1 MDNAR
6 NAEALVDTVL
16 AAGGPTHTATIPLLA
31 HSTRSLGNAF
41 SELERDLMPV
51 VISHKRGSAYEE
63 HLQLL
68 RLFLLNLVAV
78 AFSHEHLNI
87 QTTPR
92 KGSWINEKYNLDQR
106 KTKRLVDA
114 LKASGLMTQTLYGNR
129 YAHITN
135 AYRPT
140 DHLLRPYA
148 HFLYSYQGDFEN
160 YAPIKF
166 NKETFEGNIPWH
178 DNTDRDREILINYNA
193 FMESHTWARKDV
205 THRSFNDKPF
215 TAARIH
221 TPYQTIANRRVEI
234 RKNTLLNGEPIAE
247 PDFSANHLTLLS
259 MLFNE
264 HLPDRPYDRVADDTN
279 IPKAI
284 VKTVLVRLM
293 GAEDEQ
299 GFNRAKWT
307 LEREKEKITRT
318 QVNKIRKSFYKCV
331 PFLKTHNLLCTG
343 WGNKLQYIEGETGI
357 LMLQWATENN
367 IPLINVHDAY
377 ACRKRDEEAVYS
389 QMHKMR
395 NKVLQDLDISK
406 FNNERH

>member
-1 MDNAR
+1 MNNAK

-16 AAGGPTHTATIPLLA
+16 AAGRPVYTATVPLLA

-41 SELERDLMPV
+41 SELERDLMPS
-51 VISHKRGSAYEE
+51 VISHEKGAAYDE
-63 HLQLL
+63 HLNLL
-68 RLFLLNLVAV
+68 RLCLLNLVAV

-106 KTKRLVDA
+106 KTKRLVDT
-114 LKASGLMTQTLYGNR
+114 LKASGLMKQTLYGSR
-129 YAHITN
+129 HAHITN

-140 DHLLRPYA
+140 EHLLRPYA
-148 HFLYSYQGDFEN
+148 HFLYSYQGDFED

-166 NKETFEGNIPWH
+166 NKEDFEGDIPWH
-178 DNTDRDREILINYNA
+178 DHTERDREILLKYNA
-193 FMESHTWARKDV
+193 FMASHTWARKDV

-234 RKNTLLNGEPIAE
+234 RKQTLIDGEPIKE

-259 MLFNE
+259 ILFDE
-264 HLPDRPYDRVADDTN
+264 QLPESPYDRVADDTSLA
-279 IPKAI
+279 KAT

-293 GAEDEQ
+293 GAENEQ
-299 GFNRAKWT
+299 GFNRAKWK
-307 LEREKEKITRT
+307 LERERDKVSRT
-318 QVNKIRKSFYKCV
+318 QVNEIRKSFYKCI

-357 LMLQWATENN
+357 LMLKWATEEK
-367 IPLINVHDAY
+367 IPIINVHDAY
-377 ACRKRDEEAVYS
+377 ACRQRNETLVKS
-389 QMHKMR
+389 MMHDIRMQ
-395 NKVLQDLDISK
+395 VLNDLDVDK
-406 FNNERH
+406 FICDR